1 VARFLPYDQTGFG
14 RFDPKTFRESFG
26 SRARWMTPKE
36 LAKPKDWDTPE
47 NMGKALQLTSAAIQN
62 PVVDLLVKGVGEGI
76 RATKDTPASAYKSKQ
91 KEVESLR
98 EAAKAARAKA
108 QEAVGIYGASDE
120 EIRRSLGGM
129 TVPSD
134 EDIKLFRADMPEKGK
149 ELLERAQRLE
159 KQYEA
164 ARRAAGEGE
173 ILKGVKSLD
182 DLFGLVARPG
192 ATRAHLEA
200 ALRWVDRFTPARSL
214 TEIRAGRDP
223 SLKIRE
229 QLVKTF
235 LGAQGKPLTM
245 KDMMLAE
252 YRRRREERLRGA
264 AKSRGDLKKRELE
277 LKRKKFARQLG
288 LDDLKY
294 QDMIRKWQQMDG
306 RMLITMIHSLRLSG
320 KRGKRVVA
328 KIFELH
334 PDLMKKYAQGRL
346 PEIRIPGLPPKLPGG
361 RRRIP
366 RKGDKTPGGRM
377 DFFAKEFKGIGDPRK
392 AMSLRAL
399 DKISGSAIDLSSKLK
414 ALYSAWMKGKKGR
427 GRLQVSP
434 ELFTRLE
441 ALRQKVAQ
449 YQRWAT
455 GSEKN
460 RVQSMTAKQ
469 RKQAEFKADRASA
482 YKRIIGRVGPEL
494 KKAIVAYN
502 KKAEAHNKKVVKDK
516 DRRPILRYPPPAISR
531 KKWSYIPGYKT
542 ALTRLASAKD
552 PAVQARAKQLLRL
565 LKSIRPK
572 L

>member
-1 VARFLPYDQTGFG
+1 
-14 RFDPKTFRESFG
+14 
-26 SRARWMTPKE
+26 MTPKE

-76 RATKDTPASAYKSKQ
+76 RAAKDTPAAAYKSKQ
-91 KEVESLR
+91 KEMAALKRAVE
-98 EAAKAARAKA
+98 AARAKA
-108 QEAVGIYGASDE
+108 QEAMGIYGASDE

-134 EDIKLFRADMPEKGK
+134 EDIKLFRADMPEKAK

-164 ARRAAGEGE
+164 ARRAAGEE
-173 ILKGVKSLD
+173 SFLKGVKSLD

-306 RMLITMIHSLRLSG
+306 RMLTAMINSLRLSG

-346 PEIRIPGLPPKLPGG
+346 PEIRIPGLPPKVPGG

-377 DFFAKEFKGIGDPRK
+377 AFFTRSFEKIKDPRK
-392 AMSLRAL
+392 AKTLREL
-399 DKISGSAIDLSSKLK
+399 SEISGSAIDLSSKLK

-434 ELFTRLE
+434 ELFTRLD
-441 ALRQKVAQ
+441 ALRKKVAQ
-449 YQRWAT
+449 YQKWAT
-455 GSEKN
+455 GSEKT
-460 RVQSMTAKQ
+460 RVQGMTDKQ
-469 RKQAEFKADRASA
+469 RKQATFEEKRGRA
-482 YKRIIGRVGPEL
+482 YKKILHTVGPAL

-502 KKAEAHNKKVVKDK
+502 KKAKEHNKQVVKDK
-516 DRRPILRYPPPAISR
+516 DRRPILSYTAPAISR
-531 KKWSYIPGYKT
+531 KSWKFSKGYKN
-542 ALTRLASAKD
+542 ALLRLAKAKD
-552 PAVQARAKQLLRL
+552 PVVSARAAQILNL
-565 LKSIRPK
+565 LKLIRPK